1 MVEKI
6 ILAIAITVSLYWTI
20 DVKPPQRVLGIGH
33 EIQTEILVNI

>member
-20 DVKPPQRVLGIGH
+20 DVKPPQRALQIGR
-33 EIQTEILVNI
+33 EAQTEVLVSI